1 MIAETLVNENNFG
14 VTSHRKKFF
23 LFIGKLENYLFI
35 VLCVLLGSRERKY
48 FCHLH
53 SLTIVDNEA
62 RSAGCSRYLRHS
74 AELYPCQSFYSWGLN
89 LFFVI
94 SLEVVQIAKLAW
106 LADSFATNEAL
117 MPIESQTVVNRAA
130 KTHIQQNRTDCSSCS
145 TFPRVAVNNNHISWV
160 L

>member
-1 MIAETLVNENNFG
+1 MIAKTLVNENNFG

-35 VLCVLLGSRERKY
+35 VLRVLLGCRERKY

-62 RSAGCSRYLRHS
+62 RSARCSRYFRHS

-94 SLEVVQIAKLAW
+94 SLEVVQIAKLAR

-117 MPIESQTVVNRAA
+117 MAIESQTVVDRTA
-130 KTHIQQNRTDCSSCS
+130 KTHIQQNCTDCSACS
-145 TFPRVAVNNNHISWV
+145 TFSRVAVNNNHISWV